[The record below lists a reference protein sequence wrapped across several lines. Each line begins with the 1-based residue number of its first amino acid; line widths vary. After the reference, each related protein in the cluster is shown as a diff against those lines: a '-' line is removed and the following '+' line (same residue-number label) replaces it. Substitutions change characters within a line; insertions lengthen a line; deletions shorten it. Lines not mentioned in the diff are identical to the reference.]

1 MDVSNA
7 REMNNMSNNWCII
20 YLTSSSPAGF
30 GALTLYEVYPF
41 SYKYLTSSSPAGFG
55 ALTFYLLNLQ
65 RSNKATEW
73 RNICSLAK

>member
-1 MDVSNA
+1 
-7 REMNNMSNNWCII
+7 MNNMSNNWCII
-20 YLTSSSPAGF
+20 
-30 GALTLYEVYPF
+30 
-41 SYKYLTSSSPAGFG
+41 YLTSSSPAGFG